1 MKTIIRTTIPL
12 SIVAI
17 FLTGAFALPAAA
29 QKQAPV
35 TGEVHGQEMDT
46 FNGGTPPTI
55 SVNGSLVGQATNI
68 GRFTLAYQVTVNLPA
83 GNSAGKATLTMP
95 NGDMIFTTIVGQGIQ
110 VPNTATLNTVM
121 EVNAI
126 TGGTGRFDG
135 VTGYLIVY
143 RLIDLATGLSSG
155 FIVGSLTLPAM

>member
-1 MKTIIRTTIPL
+1 MKTITRTKMPL
-12 SIVAI
+12 SIATL
-17 FLTGAFALPAAA
+17 FLTGVFALPAAA
-29 QKQAPV
+29 QQQV
-35 TGEVHGQEMDT
+35 TILGELQGQEQDT
-46 FNGGTPPTI
+46 FQGGPPPTI
-55 SVNGSLVGQATNI
+55 SVDGSLVGQATHI
-68 GRFTLAYQVTVNLPA
+68 GRFTLAYQVIVNLPA

-95 NGDMIFTTIVGQGIQ
+95 NGDRIFTTIVGQGIQ

-155 FIVGSLTLPAM
+155 SIVGSLTLPGR